1 MDDFDFGFY
10 NRHYI
15 KVREDGVITD
25 AFSDGPLN
33 GKKPDGYICFNE
45 KAGYQLRL
53 IVDGELTEE
62 NPPLRT
68 MDGIPLYKW
77 DGEAICRRTENEIQ
91 EDRAKIPPPPPSD
104 FEKLRADVDFIA
116 VMQGVEL

>member
-1 MDDFDFGFY
+1 MDEFEFF
-10 NRHYI
+10 NRCYL
-15 KVREDGVITD
+15 KTREDGAIVD
-25 AFSDGPLN
+25 AWSDGPLRD
-33 GKKPDGYICFNE
+33 KPTEGAVCFND
-45 KAGYQLRL
+45 KGGYQLRL

-91 EDRAKIPPPPPSD
+91 EDRAKIPPPPPSPL
-104 FEKLRADVDFIA
+104 EQLRADVDFIA